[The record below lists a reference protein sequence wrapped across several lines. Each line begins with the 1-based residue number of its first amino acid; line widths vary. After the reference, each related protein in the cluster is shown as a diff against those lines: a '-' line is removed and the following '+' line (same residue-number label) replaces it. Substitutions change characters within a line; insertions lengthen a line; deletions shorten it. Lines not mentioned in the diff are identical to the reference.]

1 MNIIDKIK
9 LLFLAKKSY
18 EEVKGAMVKNGLK
31 STEFWLTVITVI
43 VNIWFAVVGLI
54 PADLV
59 AKILAGVAAVYTIAR
74 TIVKLTP
81 TTKDDE
87 LLDKIVSI
95 VESKQR
101 AS

>member
-18 EEVKGAMVKNGLK
+18 EEVKGAMKKGIWT
-31 STEFWLTVITVI
+31 TEFWLTVITVI

-59 AKILAGVAAVYTIAR
+59 AKILAGVAAIYTIAR

-95 VESKQR
+95 VESKQK